1 MTRNFGRLL
10 QLAGL
15 VLLPIGFSYGMFRD
29 DLRMEVRLLA
39 IGGILFLIGRIL
51 AARKA

>member
-1 MTRNFGRLL
+1 MTRSVGRLL
-10 QLAGL
+10 QIVGL

-39 IGGILFLIGRIL
+39 IGGILFLLGRVL
-51 AARKA
+51 AVKKA